1 MIATCDPS
9 EPSVHSDV
17 QPNGS
22 TAPPC
27 RWLTACLVA
36 ASVAFAGFRVAVA
49 TEANVAYASP
59 KSDEVLQEIV
69 VTATRRTEDLSR
81 VPESIAVF
89 DAANLD
95 ARGIRSA
102 ADLIEMAPGADLKVQ
117 LGVQTNIS
125 IRGISNASGQQATGA
140 ATAGI
145 YLDDTPVQIRAIG
158 NGPGDP
164 LPDVFDLERIE
175 VLRGPQGTLFGSGS
189 EGGAIRF
196 ISVEPSLQTASG
208 YRRAE
213 VGFTHNGG
221 VSYEGGIAQGG
232 PIIDGVLG
240 FRVSA
245 HYREDGGFV
254 NRTPYP
260 DGAGPTPAEA
270 NANYATTDS
279 VRAALLWSPV
289 AGLRIT
295 PSVYFR
301 ETRINDTSLYWIML
315 SDPSSQQYTSGNGEA
330 SPDTNNSSLANV
342 KVEWTS
348 GSVELISNTSYY
360 ERRES
365 NFSDY
370 RMLVT
375 NTFYPFT
382 GVNPFSVFPTPG
394 YYDNGLIN
402 NNQNDWT
409 QEVRLQST
417 NPNGRLTWVGGIYY
431 EDNRQLNYQ
440 NLRTPFLDLE
450 TGTPNAAEV
459 FFGVPLIDGQYL
471 YSEQIITHDKQ
482 IAGFG
487 EINYDLTPHWR
498 LTAGLRVARTETDFN
513 DVAAGPLA
521 GGPSTNVG
529 KHLETPKMPKYGV
542 TYRFDQKT
550 LVYASMSNGFRN
562 GGVNKTIDSALCA
575 PELAALGFTSAP
587 QTYNSDRVRNYELG
601 VKSQTD
607 RFRFFFSAYYIDWF
621 DIIQPVD
628 LVACAESFTTN
639 LGTAVSKGADLEV
652 TFAPTEKILLDLLVN
667 YDDAKFTQTIQNPGA
682 QSNIVTSGW
691 TLGQTP
697 WTVVASAEYK
707 FQGLFGLPSYLR
719 GDLDFRS
726 ENNGLT
732 AVTDPA
738 SATYNPFL
746 RPDPSTVDLRLRF
759 GVQLSSWDASL
770 FINNATNS
778 HPVLNRQNDTAGGAI
793 GYAVPLRPITVGIT
807 VQSRF

>member
-1 MIATCDPS
+1 
-9 EPSVHSDV
+9 V
-17 QPNGS
+17 
-22 TAPPC
+22 
-27 RWLTACLVA
+27 
-36 ASVAFAGFRVAVA
+36 SVAFAGLRGAVA
-49 TEANVAYASP
+49 TEVNAAYTP
-59 KSDEVLQEIV
+59 PGPNETLQEVV

-81 VPESIAVF
+81 VPESVAAF

-102 ADLIEMAPGADLKVQ
+102 AELIEWAPGADITEQ

-189 EGGAIRF
+189 EGGTIRF
-196 ISVEPSLQTASG
+196 VSVEPSLQIASG

-221 VSYEGGIAQGG
+221 VSYEAGIAQGG
-232 PIIDGVLG
+232 PIIEDVLG

-245 HYREDGGFV
+245 HYRQDGGFV

-270 NANYATTDS
+270 NANYENTAS
-279 VRAALLWSPV
+279 ARVALLWSPV
-289 AGLRIT
+289 PGLRVT

-301 ETRINDTSLYWIML
+301 ETRINDTSLYWITL
-315 SDPSSQQYTSGNGEA
+315 SDPSSQRYTTGNGEA
-330 SPDTNNSSLANV
+330 SPDTNSSSLANV

-348 GSVELISNTSYY
+348 GSIELISNTSYY

-365 NFSDY
+365 NLSDY
-370 RMLVT
+370 RVLVT

-394 YYDNGLIN
+394 YYDNGLITN
-402 NNQNDWT
+402 HQNEWT

-417 NPNGRLTWVGGIYY
+417 NSDARLTWVGGIYY

-450 TGTPNAAEV
+450 TGTPNAAEI

-471 YSEQIITHDKQ
+471 YAEQIITHDKQ

-498 LTAGLRVARTETDFN
+498 LTAGLRVARTETDYN

-521 GGPSTNVG
+521 GGSSTNVG
-529 KHLETPKMPKYGV
+529 KHLETPKTPKYGV
-542 TYRFDQKT
+542 TYRFDPKT
-550 LVYASMSNGFRN
+550 LVYASVSNGFRN
-562 GGVNKTIDSALCA
+562 GGVNKAIDSALCA

-587 QTYNSDRVRNYELG
+587 QTYNSDRVRQYELG
-601 VKSQTD
+601 VKSQPTD
-607 RFRFFFSAYYIDWF
+607 RLRLFFSAYYIDWF

-628 LVACAESFTTN
+628 LVVCAQSFTTN
-639 LGTAVSKGADLEV
+639 LGRAVSKGADLQA
-652 TFAPTEKILLDLLVN
+652 TFALTEKVLFDLLVN
-667 YDDAKFTQTIQNPGA
+667 YNDARFTETIQNPGA
-682 QSNIVTSGW
+682 SSNIVTSGW

-707 FQGLFGLPSYLR
+707 FRGLFGLPSYLR

-726 ENNGLT
+726 VNNGLT

-746 RPDPSTVDLRLRF
+746 RPDPSRVDLRLRF
-759 GVQLSSWDASL
+759 GVQVSSWDASL

-778 HPVLNRQNDTAGGAI
+778 HPVFNRQNDTTGGFI
-793 GYAVPLRPITVGIT
+793 EYASPLRPITVGIT
-807 VQSRF
+807 LQSRF

>member
-1 MIATCDPS
+1 
-9 EPSVHSDV
+9 
-17 QPNGS
+17 
-22 TAPPC
+22 
-27 RWLTACLVA
+27 
-36 ASVAFAGFRVAVA
+36 
-49 TEANVAYASP
+49 
-59 KSDEVLQEIV
+59 
-69 VTATRRTEDLSR
+69 
-81 VPESIAVF
+81 
-89 DAANLD
+89 
-95 ARGIRSA
+95 
-102 ADLIEMAPGADLKVQ
+102 MAPGADLKVQ

-196 ISVEPSLQTASG
+196 ISVEPSLQTTSG

-221 VSYEGGIAQGG
+221 VSYEAGIAQGG
-232 PIIDGVLG
+232 PIIDDVLG
-240 FRVSA
+240 FRVSG
-245 HYREDGGFV
+245 HYRHDGGFV
-254 NRTPYP
+254 DRTPYP

-270 NANYATTDS
+270 NANYADTGS

-289 AGLRIT
+289 SGLKIT

-301 ETRINDTSLYWIML
+301 ETRTNDTSLYWIVL

-330 SPDTNNSSLANV
+330 SPDTNNSSLTNV

-348 GSVELISNTSYY
+348 GSIDLISNTSYY
-360 ERRES
+360 ERRQS
-365 NFSDY
+365 NLSDY

-417 NPNGRLTWVGGIYY
+417 NPNGPLTWVGGIYY

-471 YSEQIITHDKQ
+471 YAEQIITHDKQ

-513 DVAAGPLA
+513 DVADGPLA
-521 GGPSTNVG
+521 GGPSTSVG
-529 KHLETPKMPKYGV
+529 KHLETPKTPKYGV
-542 TYRFDQKT
+542 TYRFDQMT
-550 LVYASMSNGFRN
+550 LVYASVSNGFRN
-562 GGVNKTIDSALCA
+562 GGVNKTIDSTLCA

-601 VKSQTD
+601 VKSQPTE
-607 RFRFFFSAYYIDWF
+607 RFRLFFSVYYIDWF

-628 LVACAESFTTN
+628 LVSCAQSFTAN
-639 LGTAVSKGADLEV
+639 LGTAVSKGADVQV
-652 TFAPTEKILLDLLVN
+652 TFAPTENILLDLLVN
-667 YDDAKFTQTIQNPGA
+667 YTDAKFTQTIQNPGA
-682 QSNIVTSGW
+682 ASNIVTSGW

-707 FQGLFGLPSYLR
+707 FRGLFGLPSYFR
-719 GDLDFRS
+719 GDVNFRS

-759 GVQLSSWDASL
+759 GVQMSSWDASL
-770 FINNATNS
+770 YINNATNS

-793 GYAVPLRPITVGIT
+793 GYAVPLRPITAGIT